1 MQSNYGKMSYS
12 FHLADCCDVDVSV
25 VEEEHVDGAAD
36 ADAVL
41 AQGVVVLALRSK
53 NSLLLVGSCKS

>member
-1 MQSNYGKMSYS
+1 MSYS